1 MSKIKDEGKPKVII
15 SWIAINNDFKDGQVN
30 RQGPTFSLHRL
41 FYSTSEN
48 HVKHILLRA
57 ETGNKINAEQATRL
71 LKSLKDYKEFKTH
84 NIELVQ
90 VKIDDVISFEA
101 IMPKIETILMDIKD
115 DYDIDLFISPGTPM
129 MQVCWVIAHL
139 NGIARTRLFQ
149 ARRPEH
155 SKRGIQ
161 VEFFETHIQ
170 RSTLPFLV
178 AVKAAQDQ
186 RESTYLTD
194 GIDDVIN
201 KAKQV
206 ATRSDVSV
214 LIMGETGTGKEGLA
228 KIVKDTSPRSNQPYI
243 ALNCAAFNDTLLL
256 SELFGSV
263 KGSFTGAIDRKG
275 YFETL
280 HGGTIFL
287 DEIGDISPY
296 MQAVLLRVLQ
306 DGTYYR
312 LGEVK
317 PRKTDVRI
325 IAATNRD
332 LYQEAMN
339 NRFRLDLYYRLA
351 QTKLFLPP
359 LRERG
364 KESLQ
369 NIVKNKWKF
378 KALKYYPGKEIL
390 MSESVMKS
398 LTDYHYPGNL
408 RELDNILDELFI
420 YCQDGVINEEDV
432 RRILPFN
439 SGDFYVE
446 TDTGLDLDYI
456 IRRHC
461 RSIYKKTG
469 NKSVAAKLL
478 KISVNT
484 LNKYLS

>member
-30 RQGPTFSLHRL
+30 KQGPTFSLHRL
-41 FYSTSEN
+41 FYGTSGN
-48 HVKHILLRA
+48 HAKHILLNA
-57 ETGNKINAEQATRL
+57 ETGNNANSAQATRL
-71 LKSLKDYKEFKTH
+71 LDSLKEYKGFKTH
-84 NIELVQ
+84 KIELVQ

-101 IMPKIETILMDIKD
+101 IMPKIEAILMDIKD

-155 SKRGIQ
+155 SKKGFQ
-161 VEFFETHIQ
+161 DEFFETHIQ
-170 RSTLPFLV
+170 RSTLPYLV

-201 KAKQV
+201 KAKQI

-228 KIVKDTSPRSNQPYI
+228 KIIKDASPRSNKPYI

-287 DEIGDISPY
+287 DEIGDISLY

-325 IAATNRD
+325 IAATNKD
-332 LYQEAMN
+332 LYHEALN
-339 NRFRLDLYYRLA
+339 KRFRLDLYYRLA

-369 NIVKNKWKF
+369 SIVKNKWKF
-378 KALKYYPGKEIL
+378 KALKYYPGNEIL
-390 MSESVMKS
+390 MSEKVMKT

-408 RELDNILDELFI
+408 RELDNILDEIFI
-420 YCQDGVINEEDV
+420 YCTNSIVLEEDV
-432 RRILPFN
+432 KRVLPVN
-439 SGDFYVE
+439 SA
-446 TDTGLDLDYI
+446 DTYDEADSSSDLDYI